1 MKIAVLCGGDSPERE
16 VSINS
21 GRRVAQAA
29 ATLKH
34 QARAYDVTLLRRPQR
49 NAADM
54 QAIHGLT
61 PLIGMLETV
70 KPDLAV
76 LMFHGAPG
84 EDGSIQAVL
93 EMMGVRYTG
102 SGISA
107 SVMSLNKVATKRM
120 VAAEGIPVAEDLV
133 LRELEHFDC
142 RLEKALQFGLPSII
156 KPMCQ
161 GSTVG
166 MNRVFEPEQMR
177 AALTEAF
184 RYDPVVLVERFV
196 RGVELTVPVLGT
208 TSPMAM
214 PSVEIIPS
222 SGYYD
227 YAAKYTPGATEEI
240 VPARLPQDVLDLCAQ
255 YAITVHQ
262 VMGCRGV
269 SRSDFIYTGDQAVF
283 LEVNTIPG
291 MTATSLVPRSAQH
304 LGWSFERLVERLIE
318 DAMAGE

>member
-1 MKIAVLCGGDSPERE
+1 MNIAVLCGGDSPERE

-21 GRRVAQAA
+21 GRRVTQAA

-34 QARAYDVTLLRRPQR
+34 KARAYDVTLMRRPHR

-54 QAIHGLT
+54 QAIHGLI
-61 PLIGMLETV
+61 PLIDMLNTV
-70 KPDLAV
+70 NPDLAV

-93 EMMGVRYTG
+93 DMLGVRYTG
-102 SGISA
+102 SGVAA
-107 SVMSLNKVATKRM
+107 SVMSMNKVATKRM
-120 VAAEGIPVAEDLV
+120 VASEGVPVAEDLV
-133 LRELEHFDC
+133 LRETEPMDV
-142 RLEKALQFGLPSII
+142 RLQKALQFGLPSII

-161 GSTVG
+161 GSTIG
-166 MNRVFEPEQMR
+166 MNRVFEPEQMQ
-177 AALTEAF
+177 AALIEAF
-184 RYDPVVLVERFV
+184 RYDPLVLVERFV
-196 RGVELTVPVLGT
+196 RGVELTVPVLGGKN
-208 TSPMAM
+208 PMAM

-240 VPARLPQDVLDLCAQ
+240 VPARLPQDVLDRCAE

-262 VMGCRGV
+262 VMGCRGI
-269 SRSDFIYTGDQAVF
+269 SRSDFIYTGERAVF

-291 MTATSLVPRSAQH
+291 MTSTSLVPRSALH
-304 LGWSFERLVERLIE
+304 LGWSFERLVERMIE